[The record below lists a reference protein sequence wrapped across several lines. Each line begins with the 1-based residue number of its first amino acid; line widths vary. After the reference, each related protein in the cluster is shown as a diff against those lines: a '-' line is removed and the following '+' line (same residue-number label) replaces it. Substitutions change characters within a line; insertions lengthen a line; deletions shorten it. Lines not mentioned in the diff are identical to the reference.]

1 MSQRTRI
8 DESRKNDL
16 LLMKKHSQHRYL
28 SITMLQGETI
38 AQFAFESFTNL
49 YCFVVS
55 LSAPMNT
62 NLAVESLNRFRCK
75 HLSSAFLLF
84 CLLQACTSV
93 VSTDPDLLAAIHWY
107 TGEAGRVDDDRARQ
121 LLEQAAA
128 DGDPISVMW
137 IARVYSTGR
146 MTFPEDKARAIEI
159 ANSVIDE
166 VERLAIS
173 SVAEANFL
181 MGTAFA
187 EGLGKPVDPVQAV
200 TWYRRAAAMDNTLA
214 QHNIGN
220 VYASGTGVP
229 QSDSEA
235 VSWWLLAAEKGDA
248 IPQFRLAEMYE
259 LGRGV
264 AKDIEQ
270 ALYWYRES
278 MERGNSNSA
287 AALDR
292 LLSN

>member
-1 MSQRTRI
+1 M
-8 DESRKNDL
+8 
-16 LLMKKHSQHRYL
+16 
-28 SITMLQGETI
+28 
-38 AQFAFESFTNL
+38 
-49 YCFVVS
+49 
-55 LSAPMNT
+55 
-62 NLAVESLNRFRCK
+62 
-75 HLSSAFLLF
+75 
-84 CLLQACTSV
+84 